1 MSLTEVRKVKT
12 EPQVEY
18 KLTKKKTDAKSYVA
32 NKLNFNLRKN
42 NSSQIKE
49 NKDNNDEES
58 DYDETEED
66 DSESINKEEEQ
77 EEASSSFRSLIN
89 DAQIKS
95 EARLELSTTKDLSS
109 CGTYKVKIQ
118 RRRSSAS
125 ISNSLSFKQKE
136 NESLINQIF
145 NSSLNENNNG
155 KFWLQITFFSF
166 IVILYMSALIYKEN
180 FFLTLMPENGNQKLI
195 TQRSCFALLSIS
207 SRSIFKC
214 QSKSSKSFTF

>member
-1 MSLTEVRKVKT
+1 LRKKPPTNYNEQNGAYQQSRLHSMSLTEVRKVKT
-12 EPQVEY
+12 EPQVDN
-18 KLTKKKTDAKSYVA
+18 KLTKKKPDAKSYVV
-32 NKLNFNLRKN
+32 NKLNFNLRRN

-49 NKDNNDEES
+49 NKDNNEEES
-58 DYDETEED
+58 DDDETED
-66 DSESINKEEEQ
+66 DSELQNKEEET
-77 EEASSSFRSLIN
+77 EETSSFRSLIN
-89 DAQIKS
+89 NAQIKS

-155 KFWLQITFFSF
+155 KF
-166 IVILYMSALIYKEN
+166 
-180 FFLTLMPENGNQKLI
+180 
-195 TQRSCFALLSIS
+195 
-207 SRSIFKC
+207 
-214 QSKSSKSFTF
+214 